1 MGRNKN
7 IVGLWLALAL
17 LVTACMPG
25 RLTSGETE
33 PATDTPAASAS
44 LDGTQW
50 NVAEL
55 DGEPVNAKG
64 QGTLDFTNGQVSG
77 TAFCNS
83 FGGSYEVDGSALT
96 LGQLVSTLMACEDMG
111 PETEYFAALG
121 KVASYRRDGSTLV
134 LSDADGADLVVL
146 IPATPASLEG
156 TAWELTG
163 LNANGGISSPL
174 LDSEITAAFVDGSM
188 SGSAGCNR
196 YFASYTRD
204 GNTLTLG
211 PAGSTK
217 MACLDPAGV
226 MEQEQAFLSA
236 LESVASY
243 ETKCA
248 SLTLFD
254 ADGAIVMTFQAVRG
268 QPCVQP

>member
-1 MGRNKN
+1 MRRKM
-7 IVGLWLALAL
+7 IVVGLWLALAML
-17 LVTACMPG
+17 GTACAPG
-25 RLTSGETE
+25 RLASGEVE
-33 PATDTPAASAS
+33 PAADSPATSVG

-50 NVAEL
+50 NVIAI
-55 DGEPVNAKG
+55 DGETVNAKG
-64 QGTLDFTNGQVSG
+64 QGTLDFADGQVSG

-83 FGGSYEVDGSALT
+83 FGGSYNIEGDTLT

-111 PETEYFAALG
+111 PETEYFAALA
-121 KVASYRRDGSTLV
+121 KVASYRMDGANLV
-134 LSDADGADLVVL
+134 LSDDSGADLIVL
-146 IPATPASLEG
+146 SPAKPASLEG
-156 TAWELTG
+156 TVWALTG
-163 LNANGGISSPL
+163 LNTNGGISSPL
-174 LDSEITAAFVDGSM
+174 LNSEVTATFVDGSM

-204 GNTLTLG
+204 GNALTLG

-226 MEQEQAFLSA
+226 MEQEQAFLAA
-236 LESVASY
+236 LGKVVAY

-254 ADGAIVMTFQAVRG
+254 AEGTVVMTFQADRG
-268 QPCVQP
+268 